1 MYGGE
6 FSFRRATKSDLSGK
20 EFEEYGSGTRLF
32 GSVDDWI
39 IEHIEH
45 CSVLLVRQHELSPVH
60 RLRRRFKMMEKP

>member
-6 FSFRRATKSDLSGK
+6 FSFRRPTKSDLSGK

-32 GSVDDWI
+32 GSVDNWI

-45 CSVLLVRQHELSPVH
+45 CSVLRVRQHELTPVH
-60 RLRRRFKMMEKP
+60 CLEDHAK